1 MARAAYSSDFANGTF
16 PSPIL
21 PKEELNKPETGLQ
34 VARAIYETSIY
45 GANSY
50 FSIRNNLFAERRV
63 FASGKQPIQTYLD
76 LLGVDGK
83 NSYANFSYHPRPIA
97 PKFRAILVND
107 IMAKM
112 EQVDCTALSQYI
124 QQRKD
129 DRKNEMAFKMHHG
142 DFIQAAEK
150 SSGMK
155 FSDNGEDFVP
165 ETEEELD
172 LWGELNNKEKEEE
185 LMSFGIDFILYNNDK
200 EAIKKEVAENIVD
213 TGMACEWTYFDARKR
228 IRVKS
233 IRPEYMGH
241 SSTLTLDG
249 RDNTYYFHL
258 DRMALVDVRAMW
270 PDIKEEKI
278 YEWAYQFRGLYG
290 NPDQLV
296 DFIVDFDLAYTRPY
310 DSWLV
315 DVLFFRYK
323 CIKEIDYSKGKD
335 IYGNNIVE
343 WRKIKDNPK
352 KENFKAQI
360 PTWYDGAWLIGA
372 EEVLEWG
379 EMENL
384 IRNNE
389 DVEDVMP
396 GYAVYMLNNNGDM
409 LPMSPVEYM
418 RPSIIQADLA
428 MLRLQN
434 VLSVTPPPGFKMD
447 IDAFLDLNLG
457 TGLQKVGPL
466 KIAEMYQQTGR
477 VYYSGTKISGDRA
490 NQNPLEQL
498 QSSYGDMVDNQIKIY
513 DFEIQNIYDY
523 LGSNK
528 VKDGS
533 EVPERI
539 GANVAQGA
547 AQAANMSTA
556 HIYGGVV
563 SIRER
568 TVKACGIML
577 WDALAN
583 PGTNEMYIKLLGQQ
597 NADFIRYNKELTKSN
612 YLTKITVNSSGE
624 DLSWLYKMLDTAVQ
638 QKALM
643 PVDAMMVKKYAQF
656 NYEYAVRYLN
666 FMETKRAKQAAQA
679 QQAQAQQQQQATM
692 DLQKQQAADKL
703 KSEQASDKRAMI
715 KETTKINGEHT
726 LLIQQLINA
735 ALLEEQK
742 EGKPIPSYVQIAI
755 NKQLQAHVLE
765 TEQQIQAMEEQLQQ
779 HDLEVM
785 SQAQQ
790 QQMQQQQ
797 GQQGQAQPQGQPQ
810 AA

>member
-34 VARAIYETSIY
+34 VAKAIYETSIY

-50 FSIRNNLFAERRV
+50 YSIRNNIFAERRV
-63 FASGKQPIQTYLD
+63 FAAGKQPIQTYLD
-76 LLGVDGK
+76 LMGVDGK
-83 NSYANFSYHPRPIA
+83 NAYANFSYHPRPIA

-107 IMAKM
+107 IMAKI
-112 EQVDCTALSQYI
+112 EQVDCTALSQSI

-142 DFIQAAEK
+142 DFIQAVEK
-150 SSGMK
+150 TSSMK

-200 EAIKKEVAENIVD
+200 EAIKKEVAEDLVD

-228 IRVKS
+228 IRVKRV
-233 IRPEYMGH
+233 RPEYLVYG
-241 SSTLTLDG
+241 STETLDM
-249 RDNTYYFHL
+249 RDNTYYAHL
-258 DRMALVDVRAMW
+258 SRLPMSEVRAMY
-270 PDIKEEKI
+270 PDIPEKKI

-296 DFIVDFDLAYTRPY
+296 DFIVVFDLDYTRPY

-315 DVLFFRYK
+315 DILFFRYK

-343 WRKIKDNPK
+343 WRKVKDNPNK
-352 KENFKAQI
+352 TNYKAQI

-389 DVEDVMP
+389 DVEDVMS

-428 MLRLQN
+428 MLRMQN
-434 VLSVTPPPGFKMD
+434 VVAVTPPPGFKMD

-490 NQNPLEQL
+490 NANPLEQL
-498 QSSYGDMVDNQIKIY
+498 QSSYGDMVKSQIEIY
-513 DFEIQNIYDY
+513 DKEINNIYDY
-523 LGSNK
+523 LGLNG

-539 GANVAQGA
+539 GASVAQGA
-547 AQAANMSTA
+547 AAAANMSTA

-568 TVKACGIML
+568 TAKACGIML
-577 WDALAN
+577 LDALAN
-583 PGTNEMYIKLLGQQ
+583 PGTNDMYIKLLGKQ

-612 YLTKITVNSSGE
+612 YLTKITINMSGE

-638 QKALM
+638 QKALL
-643 PVDAMMVKKYAQF
+643 PADAMMVKKYAQF
-656 NYEYAVRYLN
+656 NFEYAVRYLQ

-679 QQAQAQQQQQATM
+679 QQQAAQQQQQATQA
-692 DLQKQQAADKL
+692 LQAQQAQAKAMQ
-703 KSEQASDKRAMI
+703 EQASDKRAMI

-735 ALLEEQK
+735 ALLEEQQT
-742 EGKPIPSYVQIAI
+742 GKPIPSYVQLAI
-755 NKQLQAHVLE
+755 NKQLESHVLE

-779 HDLEVM
+779 HDLQM
-785 SQAQQ
+785 MGQAQQ
-790 QQMQQQQ
+790 AQGGQQQ
-797 GQQGQAQPQGQPQ
+797 GQPQQQPQGQP
-810 AA
+810 AAA

>member
-1 MARAAYSSDFANGTF
+1 MSRAAYSSDFSNGNF

-21 PKEELNKPETGLQ
+21 PKEELNKLETGLQ
-34 VARAIYETSIY
+34 VAKAVYETSIY

-50 FSIRNNLFAERRV
+50 FSIRNNIFAERRV
-63 FASGKQPIQTYLD
+63 FAMGKQPIQTYLD
-76 LLGVDGK
+76 LMGVDGK
-83 NSYANFSYHPRPIA
+83 NAYANFSYHPRPIA

-107 IMAKM
+107 IMAKI

-124 QQRKD
+124 QKRKD
-129 DRKNEMAFKMHHG
+129 DRKNEMAFKMKHG

-155 FSDNGEDFVP
+155 FSDNGEDFTP
-165 ETEEELD
+165 ETEDELE

-200 EAIKKEVAENIVD
+200 DAIKKEVAENLVD

-241 SSTLTLDG
+241 SSTQTLDG

-258 DRMALVDVRAMW
+258 DRMSLVDVRAMW
-270 PDIKEEKI
+270 PDVAEKKI

-296 DFIVDFDLAYTRPY
+296 DFIIDFDLAYTRPY

-343 WRKIKDNPK
+343 WRKVKDNPK

-372 EEVLEWG
+372 EEVLEWA

-428 MLRLQN
+428 MLRMQN

-457 TGLQKVGPL
+457 TGLSKVGPL

-490 NQNPLEQL
+490 NANPLEQL
-498 QSSYGDMVDNQIKIY
+498 HSSYGDMVKSQIEIY
-513 DFEIQNIYDY
+513 DKEINNIYDY
-523 LGSNK
+523 LGLNG

-539 GANVAQGA
+539 GATVAQGA
-547 AQAANMSTA
+547 AAAANMSTA

-568 TVKACGIML
+568 TTKACGIML
-577 WDALAN
+577 WDALSN
-583 PGTNEMYIKLLGQQ
+583 PGTNDMYIKLLGQQ

-666 FMETKRAKQAAQA
+666 FMETKRAKQAAQSQ
-679 QQAQAQQQQQATM
+679 QQATQQQQQATQA
-692 DLQKQQAADKL
+692 LQAQQMQMKAQ
-703 KSEQASDKRAMI
+703 SEQASDKRAMI

-735 ALLEEQK
+735 ALLEEQQT
-742 EGKPIPSYVQIAI
+742 GKPIPSYVQLAI
-755 NKQLQAHVLE
+755 NKQLESHVLE

-779 HDLEVM
+779 HDLNM
-785 SQAQQ
+785 
-790 QQMQQQQ
+790 MQQQQ
-797 GQQGQAQPQGQPQ
+797 QQNQPAPGQPQQQGQPQ